1 MPSWSNT
8 ELGRYRLAVMR
19 RNVLAALTL
28 SLVLMTSACIEDDT
42 EVARD
47 PVRIPDVNPTAI
59 AALPG
64 GIEVAQ
70 VSITDGSFSVEEVV
84 LQQLEPTIIEVTNH
98 DDRAY
103 RLEIADLVS
112 PAEIAPNTLT
122 QVEFTTPDDGL
133 FTGALLAA
141 DNDEVL
147 DTVFVAVQDEGAT
160 GP

>member
-47 PVRIPDVNPTAI
+47 PVRIPDVNPT
-59 AALPG
+59 
-64 GIEVAQ
+64 AQ